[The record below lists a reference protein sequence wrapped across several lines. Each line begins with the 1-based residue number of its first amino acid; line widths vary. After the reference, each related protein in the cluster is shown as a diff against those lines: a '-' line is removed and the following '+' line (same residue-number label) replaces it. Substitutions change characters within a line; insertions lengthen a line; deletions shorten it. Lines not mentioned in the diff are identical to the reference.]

1 MGLWLFFSPILPTA
15 ANFQHHPRVY
25 QAEHLNIFTSLI
37 ETGVGGWGGGGGLG
51 GGRGEQLFTISC
63 ASGENLTLSPSRAAP
78 VSSPR

>member
-37 ETGVGGWGGGGGLG
+37 ETRGWEA
-51 GGRGEQLFTISC
+51 GEESVCLLF
-63 ASGENLTLSPSRAAP
+63 P
-78 VSSPR
+78 VLLVRI